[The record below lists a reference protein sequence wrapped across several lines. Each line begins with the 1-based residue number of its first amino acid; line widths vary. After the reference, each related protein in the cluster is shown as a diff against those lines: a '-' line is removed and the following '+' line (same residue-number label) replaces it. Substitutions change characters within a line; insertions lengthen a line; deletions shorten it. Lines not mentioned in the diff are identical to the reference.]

1 MDTSITT
8 KDLQKGWGIGII
20 PGEVSPA
27 AANPE
32 RVRGERSNILPT
44 TSKSSRELMPLLK
57 ILDFSKIREKVEK
70 EQDASDSELSEQV
83 NEMMGKYQME
93 DVKYLFKPGRKHTFF
108 MSLYQCVLLGEAEEL
123 FSDITFTGNDDFPYL
138 LNLVVFNKETLCCQ
152 AVTRVLCDKQDG
164 ESYALSFHEVSKQAK
179 KINPNFDNGK
189 TFRQI
194 VIDFDDAEYNGF
206 T

>member
-138 LNLVVFNKETLCCQ
+138 LNLVVFNKETLCYQ